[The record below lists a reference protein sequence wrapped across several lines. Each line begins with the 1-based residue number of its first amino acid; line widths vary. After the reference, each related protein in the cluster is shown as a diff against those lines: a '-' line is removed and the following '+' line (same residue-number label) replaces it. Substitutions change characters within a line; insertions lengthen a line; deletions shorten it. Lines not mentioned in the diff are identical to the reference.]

1 MHHQPLDLAGTRDLN
16 TLKNIGTATLPSRLY
31 DAVKGKTARGALGT
45 FALKVGG
52 TGLGF
57 ASSILLTNLLG
68 ATSFGAYAL
77 AFAWVN
83 LLTIPAVLG
92 LGELLVREVSVY
104 KTKNAWGHLKG
115 ILRWANGAALLASLL
130 IALTATLV
138 VWNARGLSTSSLAL
152 IIAFSSLPLAAL
164 TLVRQAALR
173 GLNRVVAGQ
182 VPEMLVRPVLLI
194 VFVVGAYLSGSE
206 FNAEFNAAWAVGMSV
221 AATGVSF
228 LVGAWLLRRALA
240 REVVQAIPQ
249 YQMGTWLRSA
259 LPFLL
264 IGGVLIINAR
274 TDIIMLGFLGTQT
287 EVGIYRI
294 VAQGAALIAFVLAAV
309 NAALSPVIAK
319 LYAQGERERLE
330 ATIRRTTRIIF
341 LCSLPLAL
349 GLIVFG
355 GPFLRIFGPEFPAG
369 HAALTVLSVGFLI
382 DAAAGSVGQMLNMT
396 GHERDSAKAIG
407 ASAVLNVALNL
418 LLIPRL
424 GMVGAAT
431 ATATSMAVYN
441 TLLAAFVYKRFGF
454 YSILGLIDV
463 RKNEKES
470 L

>member
-1 MHHQPLDLAGTRDLN
+1 MN
-16 TLKNIGTATLPSRLY
+16 TLKNIGTTTLPSRLY
-31 DAVKGKTARGALGT
+31 NAVRGKTAQGALGT

-68 ATSFGAYAL
+68 ATSYGAYAL

-104 KTKNAWGHLKG
+104 RTKEAWGHLKG
-115 ILRWANGAALLASLL
+115 ILRWANSAALLAALL
-130 IALTATLV
+130 IASLATLI
-138 VWNARGLSTSSLAL
+138 VWNAQGFSTSSFAP

-173 GLNRVVAGQ
+173 GLNHVIAGQ
-182 VPEMLVRPVLLI
+182 VPEMLVRPLLLI
-194 VFVVGAYLSGSE
+194 GFVVGAYLLLGSS
-206 FNAEFNAAWAVGMSV
+206 FNVAWAVGMSV
-221 AATGVSF
+221 VAAGIAF

-240 REVVQAIPQ
+240 REVTQAIPQ

-274 TDIIMLGFLGTQT
+274 TDIIMLGFLGTQE
-287 EVGIYRI
+287 EVGIYS
-294 VAQGAALIAFVLAAV
+294 VATRGAALIAFVLAAV

-319 LYAQGERERLE
+319 LYAQGERGRLE

-341 LCSLPLAL
+341 LCSLPIAL
-349 GLIVFG
+349 GLILFG

-369 HAALTVLSVGFLI
+369 HAALAVLSLGFLV

-407 ASAVLNVALNL
+407 TSAILNVILNL

-463 RKNEKES
+463 RKNEKEI
-470 L
+470 

>member
-1 MHHQPLDLAGTRDLN
+1 MN
-16 TLKNIGTATLPSRLY
+16 TLKNIGTATLPAKLY
-31 DAVKGKTARGALGT
+31 NAVRGKTAQGALGT

-130 IALTATLV
+130 IALSATLI
-138 VWNARGLSTSSLAL
+138 VWNVQGLSAASLAL

-173 GLNRVVAGQ
+173 GLSHVIAGQ

-194 VFVVGAYLSGSE
+194 GFVVGAYLSLGSS
-206 FNAEFNAAWAVGMSV
+206 FNAAWAVGMSV

-228 LVGAWLLRRALA
+228 LVGAWLLRRALS
-240 REVVQAIPQ
+240 REVTQATPQ
-249 YQMGTWLRSA
+249 YQRGTWLRSA

-319 LYAQGERERLE
+319 LYAQ
-330 ATIRRTTRIIF
+330 
-341 LCSLPLAL
+341 
-349 GLIVFG
+349 
-355 GPFLRIFGPEFPAG
+355 
-369 HAALTVLSVGFLI
+369 
-382 DAAAGSVGQMLNMT
+382 
-396 GHERDSAKAIG
+396 
-407 ASAVLNVALNL
+407 
-418 LLIPRL
+418 
-424 GMVGAAT
+424 
-431 ATATSMAVYN
+431 
-441 TLLAAFVYKRFGF
+441 
-454 YSILGLIDV
+454 
-463 RKNEKES
+463 ES
-470 L
+470 GRG

>member
-1 MHHQPLDLAGTRDLN
+1 MN

-31 DAVKGKTARGALGT
+31 DAVRGKTARGALGT

-104 KTKNAWGHLKG
+104 RTREAWGHLKG

-130 IALTATLV
+130 IALTATLI
-138 VWNARGLSTSSLAL
+138 VWSVQGLSPSSLAL
-152 IIAFSSLPLAAL
+152 IVAFSSLPLAAL

-173 GLNRVVAGQ
+173 GLNHVIAGQ

-194 VFVVGAYLSGSE
+194 AFVVGAYLFLGS
-206 FNAEFNAAWAVGMSV
+206 EFNAAWAVGMSV

-240 REVVQAIPQ
+240 REVTQATPH
-249 YQMGTWLRSA
+249 YQMGAWLRSA

-319 LYAQGERERLE
+319 LYAQGEREKLE
-330 ATIRRTTRIIF
+330 STIRRTTRIIF

-349 GLIVFG
+349 GLILFG

-369 HAALTVLSVGFLI
+369 HAALAVLSLGFLV

-407 ASAVLNVALNL
+407 TSAVLNVALNL

-463 RKNEKES
+463 RKNEKRG
-470 L
+470 

>member
-1 MHHQPLDLAGTRDLN
+1 MN
-16 TLKNIGTATLPSRLY
+16 TLKNLGTTTRTSKLY
-31 DAVKGKTARGALGT
+31 NAVRGKTVKGALGT

-57 ASSILLTNLLG
+57 VSSILLARFLG
-68 ATSFGAYAL
+68 ATSYGAYAL

-104 KTKNAWGHLKG
+104 KTQENWGHLKG

-130 IALTATLV
+130 IALVATAIIWSV
-138 VWNARGLSTSSLAL
+138 QGISTSSLAL
-152 IIAFSSLPLAAL
+152 VIALSSLPLAAL

-173 GLNRVVAGQ
+173 GLNHIVAGQ
-182 VPEMLVRPVLLI
+182 IPEMLVRPVLLI
-194 VFVVGAYLSGSE
+194 ALVVGAYFALGS
-206 FNAEFNAAWAVGMSV
+206 EFNAAWAVGMSV
-221 AATGVSF
+221 LATGLSF
-228 LVGAWLLRRALA
+228 LVGAWLLRRALS
-240 REVVQAIPQ
+240 REVVQAAPQ
-249 YQMGTWLRSA
+249 YQMKTWLSSA

-274 TDIIMLGFLGTQT
+274 TDIIMLGFLGTQA

-309 NAALSPVIAK
+309 NAALSPVIAR

-330 ATIRRTTRIIF
+330 RTIRRTTRIIF

-349 GLIVFG
+349 GLIAFG
-355 GPFLRIFGPEFPAG
+355 EPFLRIFGPDFTAG
-369 HAALTVLSVGFLI
+369 RAALAILSVGFLV

-407 ASAVLNVALNL
+407 ASAVLNIALNL
-418 LLIPRL
+418 LLIPRFGL
-424 GMVGAAT
+424 VGAAT

-441 TLLAAFVYKRFGF
+441 MLLATFVYKRFGF

-463 RKNEKES
+463 RKNEKRG
-470 L
+470 